1 VGGPRSAA
9 LVEPGAVRSGSPARG
24 GLGPLRAVL
33 DGRRPALRGP
43 RTERGPHVRRSRGRS
58 SDFFRI
64 AAGSAAEV
72 DAVLEVAVGFGY
84 VGDDEVTKARS
95 LLDRQL
101 ALLWGLTHRRR

>member
-1 VGGPRSAA
+1 MFVAREVASQ
-9 LVEPGAVRSGSPARG
+9 VVRSLPEVIAAVGRHDRSLADQLRRAGSSLLLNIAEGNR
-24 GLGPLRAVL
+24 RV
-33 DGRRPALRGP
+33 GRDRL
-43 RTERGPHVRRSRGRS
+43 H
-58 SDFFRI
+58 FFRI